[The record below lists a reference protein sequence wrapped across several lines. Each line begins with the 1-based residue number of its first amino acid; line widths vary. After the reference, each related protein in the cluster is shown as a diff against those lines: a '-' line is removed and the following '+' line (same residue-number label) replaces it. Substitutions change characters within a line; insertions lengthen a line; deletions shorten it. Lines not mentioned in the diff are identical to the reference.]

1 MVVMLKQ
8 CCCGCTLKT
17 GTLIIAVVFAIQ
29 AGLQVVMYSVV
40 AVELSEHYDDLR
52 GELAFQEQELTGTSM
67 PYADEDEGPLGSND
81 TSHHHNSYEH
91 PVPLTLRIKITNI
104 WRWCVILLS
113 ITETINFIVNI
124 LLMFA
129 ANKDSAR
136 HVLIWLFGFF
146 GTTCSRT
153 LLQIV
158 IVGAFFYVD
167 FVITGFI
174 LLSVA
179 VVLSVGAAYSLLVVL
194 SYYRQLVG
202 TGIARRISQQED

>member
-1 MVVMLKQ
+1 MVVMLRQ

-17 GTLIIAVVFAIQ
+17 GTLIIAVVFAIL
-29 AGLQVVMYSVV
+29 AGLQVTMYSLG
-40 AVELSEHYDDLR
+40 AVELSERYDYLR
-52 GELAFQEQELTGTSM
+52 GELAFQEQELTGTST
-67 PYADEDEGPLGSND
+67 PSRDEDEGPLGSND
-81 TSHHHNSYEH
+81 TSHHHSYEQ

-104 WRWCVILLS
+104 WRWCMILLS
-113 ITETINFIVNI
+113 ITETINFILNI

-158 IVGAFFYVD
+158 IVGTFFYVD
-167 FVITGFI
+167 FVIGGFV

-179 VVLSVGAAYSLLVVL
+179 VVMTVGAAYSLLVVL

-202 TGIARRISQQED
+202 TGIARRISQQDD

>member
-17 GTLIIAVVFAIQ
+17 GTLIIAVVFAIL
-29 AGLQVVMYSVV
+29 AGLQVTMYSLG
-40 AVELSEHYDDLR
+40 AVELSERYDYLR

-67 PYADEDEGPLGSND
+67 PSGDEDEGPLGSND
-81 TSHHHNSYEH
+81 TSRHHSYEH
-91 PVPLTLRIKITNI
+91 PVPLTLRIKVTNI
-104 WRWCVILLS
+104 WRWCMILLS
-113 ITETINFIVNI
+113 ITETINFILNI

-158 IVGAFFYVD
+158 IVGTFFYVD
-167 FVITGFI
+167 FVIGGFI

-179 VVLSVGAAYSLLVVL
+179 VVLTVGAAYSLLVVF

-202 TGIARRISQQED
+202 TGIARRISQQDD

>member
-17 GTLIIAVVFAIQ
+17 GTLIIAVVFAIL
-29 AGLQVVMYSVV
+29 AGLQVTMYSMG
-40 AVELSEHYDDLR
+40 AVELSERYDYLR

-67 PYADEDEGPLGSND
+67 PSRDEDEGPLGSND
-81 TSHHHNSYEH
+81 TSHHHSYEH

-104 WRWCVILLS
+104 WRWCMILLS
-113 ITETINFIVNI
+113 ITETINFILNI

-158 IVGAFFYVD
+158 IDGSIFYVD
-167 FVITGFI
+167 FVAGGFV

-179 VVLSVGAAYSLLVVL
+179 VVLTVGAAYSLLVVL

-202 TGIARRISQQED
+202 TGIARRISQQDD